1 MKLLK
6 PFIYI
11 ALPIFLASSAPAAR
25 ADDLDASI
33 KKQLGTFDPAAVA
46 AARHYYTSPVLKASM
61 VAMIS
66 KMTDAMGVVLDR
78 ANPGLDES
86 KKKAALS
93 VVQETLNDKLDLI
106 IDLSMISALQVLS
119 KDDLIAI
126 DKFYSSP
133 VGQSVLVKMP
143 LVMNRLP
150 AMMQII
156 MPGLLD
162 DMRMRMK
169 ANGLDVKI

>member
-1 MKLLK
+1 MKIRRI
-6 PFIYI
+6 FICV
-11 ALPIFLASSAPAAR
+11 AWLMLSSLAATSAR
-25 ADDLDASI
+25 ADKLNDALE
-33 KKQLGTFDPAAVA
+33 KQLQSFDPAAVA

-61 VAMIS
+61 VGMIA
-66 KMTDAMGVVLDR
+66 KMTNAMGVVLDR

-93 VVQETLNDKLDLI
+93 IVQETLSDKLDLI
-106 IDLSMISALQVLS
+106 IDLSMISALEVLS
-119 KDDLIAI
+119 KDELIAI

-143 LVMNRLP
+143 QVMTRLP
-150 AMMQII
+150 VMMQII
-156 MPGLLD
+156 MPSLLE
-162 DMRMRMK
+162 DMRTKMK

>member
-1 MKLLK
+1 MKNCKFFICAALLL
-6 PFIYI
+6 FSSA
-11 ALPIFLASSAPAAR
+11 ALPAG
-25 ADDLDASI
+25 ADNLNTALE
-33 KKQLGTFDPAAVA
+33 KQLSSFDPAAVA

-78 ANPGLDES
+78 SNPGLDEA

-106 IDLSMISALQVLS
+106 IDLSMISALDVLS
-119 KDDLIAI
+119 KDELIAI

-133 VGQSVLVKMP
+133 IGQSVMVKMP
-143 LVMNRLP
+143 QVMTRLP

-162 DMRMRMK
+162 DMRVRMK

>member
-1 MKLLK
+1 MKTCK
-6 PFIYI
+6 FFIC
-11 ALPIFLASSAPAAR
+11 ATWLMFCSLAAPSVR
-25 ADDLDASI
+25 ADDLNASLE
-33 KKQLGTFDPAAVA
+33 KQLQSFDPAAVA

-66 KMTDAMGVVLDR
+66 KMTEAMGVVLDR

-93 VVQETLNDKLDLI
+93 VVQETLNDKLDLM
-106 IDLSMISALQVLS
+106 IDLSMISALEVLS
-119 KDDLIAI
+119 KDELIAI

-143 LVMNRLP
+143 QVMNRLP
-150 AMMQII
+150 AMMQVI
-156 MPGLLD
+156 MPGLLE
-162 DMRMRMK
+162 DMRTKMK